1 MILDLLVGCWAFS
14 GGPCLAS
21 LNEFYLHIKKKKP
34 AGLGVLVLCWFWDGD
49 EGPDGFS
56 LFLLEE
62 KKKEDVY
69 SKKRNIKKEEGNI
82 WIYRLKRNIDTG
94 VREKRCDP

>member
-1 MILDLLVGCWAFS
+1 M
-14 GGPCLAS
+14 
-21 LNEFYLHIKKKKP
+21 
-34 AGLGVLVLCWFWDGD
+34 
-49 EGPDGFS
+49 
-56 LFLLEE
+56 LEE